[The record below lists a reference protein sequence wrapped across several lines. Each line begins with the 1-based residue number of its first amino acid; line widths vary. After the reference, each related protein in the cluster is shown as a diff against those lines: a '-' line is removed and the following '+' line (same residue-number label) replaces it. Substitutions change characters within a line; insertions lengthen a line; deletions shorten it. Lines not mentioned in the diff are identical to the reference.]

1 MLYAPVQRYV
11 REEGFVMKWDLA
23 YMKLIALTVLYI
35 SLGFLA
41 LAFLAELEM
50 INETVQLLGS
60 LMVLVVFW
68 RRQYLKNRAHPQ
80 SERLVAKTELV
91 REQNREQAALAKRAQ
106 NKQQELE
113 EALNTQSH
121 SQDEH
126 SKL

>member
-1 MLYAPVQRYV
+1 
-11 REEGFVMKWDLA
+11 MKWDLA
-23 YMKLIALTVLYI
+23 YMKLISLTVLYI

-41 LAFLAELEM
+41 LAFLAELEL

-68 RRQYLKNRAHPQ
+68 RRQYLKNRANPQ

-106 NKQQELE
+106 KKQQELE